1 MNRTTHTLNS
11 INTRLGQIQGL
22 NILRVWRVDKCFEYD
37 FPYCYARILGEQA
50 GITNEYENGSGSNE
64 DTTPSIEI
72 VIGYSID
79 RDTDGEGLFAQA
91 EAELVHKI
99 RQWLDNPEWVVEDYA
114 DLREQV
120 FYDSVRYTGYNGV
133 TEDAT
138 ETKGVS
144 AMGFV
149 VNFQAVKNG

>member
-11 INTRLGQIQGL
+11 INTRLGGIQGL

-37 FPYCYARILGEQA
+37 FPYCHVRILGETS
-50 GITNEYENGSGSNE
+50 GITNEYENGTGSNE
-64 DTTPSIEI
+64 DTTPRIEI

-79 RDTDGEGLFAQA
+79 RDTEEEGLFAIA
-91 EAELVHKI
+91 EAEMVHQI

-120 FYDSVRYTGYNGV
+120 FFDSVRYQGYSGV

-144 AMGFV
+144 VIGFV
-149 VNFQAVKNG
+149 VNFQSVKNG